1 MALFILLKKLEV
13 GARFTEPAKNVNV
26 IAKPDLSGRG
36 NFITNGI
43 ASSPYFSQ

>member
-26 IAKPDLSGRG
+26 IASDRVQGAR
-36 NFITNGI
+36 
-43 ASSPYFSQ
+43 